1 MSNPDINNNVIVW
14 LFFSFNKIQYTSQI
28 IPTIKLVLVHTGN
41 PAKFTPNKEK
51 KTKRYNIIMR
61 IIT

>member
-14 LFFSFNKIQYTSQI
+14 LFFSFNKIQYTSPI

-51 KTKRYNIIMR
+51 KQKDII
-61 IIT
+61 